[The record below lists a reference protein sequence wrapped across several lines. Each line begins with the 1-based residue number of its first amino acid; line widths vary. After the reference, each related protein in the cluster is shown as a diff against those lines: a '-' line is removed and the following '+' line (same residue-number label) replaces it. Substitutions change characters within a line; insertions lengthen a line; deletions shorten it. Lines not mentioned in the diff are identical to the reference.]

1 MGKSHFVLIH
11 GINYGAWC
19 WYKVSSL
26 LKSAGHD
33 VTSLDMAASGINPI
47 QVQDISSILEYI
59 EPLMKFMESLPS
71 DEKVILVGH
80 SFGGIYIS
88 MAMERFPHKISVAVF
103 VTAFVLTENLTHP
116 DIIQEFRRR
125 RDGEENWSMD
135 SKNFFFDGPNN
146 PPTALLFGPKFM
158 ESKMYQLSPPEDLT
172 LALSLVRP
180 FPLFRDKELFLKEMK
195 VSMEKNGR
203 VPKIFIIC
211 KGDNMIKEESQRWI
225 IEKSGPFV
233 EVNEIN
239 DSDHMVMFS
248 KPKELTSLLQQFA
261 DKY

>member
-1 MGKSHFVLIH
+1 MEKSHFVLIH
-11 GINYGAWC
+11 GVSYGAWC
-19 WYKVSSL
+19 WYNVSTL
-26 LKSAGHD
+26 LKSSGHD
-33 VTSLDMAASGINPI
+33 VTTLDLAASGINPI
-47 QVQDISSILEYI
+47 QVQNIHSISTYY
-59 EPLMKFMESLPS
+59 EPLMTFMESLPS
-71 DEKVILVGH
+71 NEKVILVGH
-80 SFGGIYIS
+80 SFGGISIS
-88 MAMERFPHKISVAVF
+88 LAMERFPHKISVAVF
-103 VTAFVLTENLTHP
+103 VTAFVLSENLTHP

-125 RDGEENWSMD
+125 REGEENWSMD
-135 SKNFFFDGPNN
+135 TKRFFFDGHNS

-158 ESKMYQLSPPEDLT
+158 ESKMHQLSPPEDLM

-180 FPLFRDKELFLKEMK
+180 FPLFNDEELFLKETK
-195 VSMEKNGR
+195 VSMEKNGK

-211 KGDNMIKEESQRWI
+211 KEDNLIKEDSQRWI

-248 KPKELTSLLQQFA
+248 KPKELSSLLQQIA

>member
-33 VTSLDMAASGINPI
+33 VTSLDMAA
-47 QVQDISSILEYI
+47 
-59 EPLMKFMESLPS
+59 S

-135 SKNFFFDGPNN
+135 STNFFFDGPNN

-158 ESKMYQLSPPEDLT
+158 ECKMYQLSPPEDLT

-211 KGDNMIKEESQRWI
+211 KGDNMIKEDSQRWI
-225 IEKSGPFV
+225 IQKSGPFV